1 MFWLAYSG
9 MERAC
14 RLGFAA
20 RSPPAVKLGQRRLA
34 IRASLLHLIARASS
48 MRLAGSDLPARRK
61 FISSNQL
68 FGAASREPLHISRG
82 CAIF

>member
-20 RSPPAVKLGQRRLA
+20 RSPPAVKLGQR
-34 IRASLLHLIARASS
+34 
-48 MRLAGSDLPARRK
+48 RLAGSDLPARRK